1 MAQNKTTMKRSL
13 IAILLLFPFMLWAK
27 PIDPQTALQVAENFI
42 NTPYTDASGVR
53 RAPTKPIKLTKA
65 AKQVTDNQQFYIFER
80 TNNDGYVI
88 VAADDIARPVLGFA
102 DNGSV
107 DNMPENL
114 CWWLSEY
121 DREIKWAQE
130 QGFEPDAELQ
140 AEWTELKRAPKA
152 VEADFTIGPLI
163 NTEWSQGTWYNNK
176 CPYDSNKQARC
187 VTGCVATAMAQI
199 MKYWNFPQNGRGS
212 HTYTHSTYDVQ
223 TADFEHT
230 TYDWAN
236 MPNDLSILSSNTQI
250 NAIATLM
257 YHCGV
262 AVDMDYGTDGSGAK
276 SYLVPRA
283 MRDYFWYS
291 DEAVYL
297 SKKDFTHSEWT
308 SMLFEEIWEGRPV
321 FYSGGNMLSGGSHA
335 FVCDGWR
342 SDDYFHF
349 NWGWDQSNGY
359 YSLTSLK
366 PTYFFISNG
375 DYTASQAG
383 IFNLYPKSDTIS
395 RYKLELDSKI
405 YISDSIP
412 QGAKWHID
420 ASVGNVGLKAFA
432 GYIYAVI
439 EDKDWWKPICIDS
452 VYFDSNNWDLLT
464 FDLDS
469 AANLPVDKYYFS
481 LMYRDSITGDL
492 VRVCSDYHYSNHVPV
507 IVYTPL
513 ERADDYIFPEGWYYP
528 NIYLTE
534 DSIEITTAVRNT
546 GKYYFWGEITL
557 LFVNASDS
565 TISQYFDT
573 LSLESSP
580 ISPYNKQEI
589 SLKGILNI
597 PEGNYHVYLLYRSD
611 TTVDWGLID
620 AADIFYNPED
630 YKVLYPRSIQEYYIV
645 AKRNSGNYYFLTPEK
660 VSGKNRLIAADAGTS
675 ERSEIDSINTTMDYL
690 WILEDNKLKNHN
702 GQYLACTA
710 AKSAIMNDTGTE
722 LLMADNSDGSVTL
735 YYYVD
740 NSETRYLSLA
750 LIGNDYFVFYANANQ
765 FTHLYLISK
774 GRDITTFLSSIE
786 TNTPATKILRDG
798 QILIIRGGRTY
809 TLTGQEIK

>member
-1 MAQNKTTMKRSL
+1 MKRSL
-13 IAILLLFPFMLWAK
+13 IAILLLCPFLLWAK
-27 PIDPQTALQVAENFI
+27 PIDQQTALQVAENFI
-42 NTPYTDASGVR
+42 NTPQKGADGVR
-53 RAPTKPIKLTKA
+53 RAPAKPIRLAKA
-65 AKQVTDNQQFYIFER
+65 AKQVTDNQQFYIFEK
-80 TNNDGYVI
+80 TNNEGYVI

-102 DNGSV
+102 DNGSAE
-107 DNMPENL
+107 NMPENL
-114 CWWLSEY
+114 RWWLSEY
-121 DREIKWAQE
+121 DREIKWALE

-163 NTEWSQGTWYNNK
+163 STEWSQGTWYNRK
-176 CPYDSNKQARC
+176 CPYDSNKGSYC
-187 VTGCVATAMAQI
+187 MTGCVATAMAQI
-199 MKYWNFPQNGRGS
+199 MKFWNFPQNGRGS

-262 AVDMDYGTDGSGAK
+262 AVDMDYGTDGSGAMR
-276 SYLVPRA
+276 YLVPRA

-297 SKKDFTHSEWT
+297 SKSDFTHSEWQ

-375 DYTASQAG
+375 DYTASQAA

-395 RYKLELDSKI
+395 RYKLELEDKI
-405 YISDSIP
+405 FISDSIP
-412 QGAKWHID
+412 QGAKWHVD
-420 ASVGNVGLKAFA
+420 ARVENVGLKAFA

-439 EDKDWWKPICIDS
+439 EDKDLWNPIYIDS
-452 VYFDSNNWDLLT
+452 VYFDSNNWDILS

-481 LMYRDSITGDL
+481 LMYRDSITGNM

-546 GKYYFWGEITL
+546 GKYYFWGEIAL
-557 LFVNASDS
+557 LFVNASDG

-573 LSLESSP
+573 LSLENSP

-589 SLKGILNI
+589 SFKGILNI
-597 PEGNYHVYLLYRSD
+597 PEGNYHVYLLYRSEAN
-611 TTVDWGLID
+611 VGWGAIE

-630 YKVLYPRSIQEYYIV
+630 YVVRAPGSKDEYYIV
-645 AKRNSGNYYFLTPEK
+645 AKRSSGNYYFFTPEK
-660 VSGKNRLIAADAGTS
+660 VSGKNRLVAIDAGTS
-675 ERSEIDSINTTMDYL
+675 VRTSIDTINTTSDYL
-690 WILEDNKLKNHN
+690 WTFEDNKLKNHK
-702 GQYLACTA
+702 GQYLSCTA
-710 AKSAIMNDTGTE
+710 AKSAVMNDTGIE
-722 LLMADNSDGSVTL
+722 LVKTDNSDGTVTFTHAA
-735 YYYVD
+735 
-740 NSETRYLSLA
+740 SETETWYFSLA
-750 LIGNDYFVFYANANQ
+750 LAGNDYFVFYANANQ
-765 FTHLYLISK
+765 ITHLLMLPK
-774 GRDITTFLSSIE
+774 GNNSTTPV
-786 TNTPATKILRDG
+786 TNTEVTPQATKILHNG
-798 QILIIRGGRTY
+798 QIFILRGEKVY
-809 TLTGQEIK
+809 TVTGQEVK

>member
-1 MAQNKTTMKRSL
+1 MKRSF
-13 IAILLLFPFMLWAK
+13 IAILLLCPLLLWAK

-42 NTPYTDASGVR
+42 NTSLTDSSGVH
-53 RAPTKPIKLTKA
+53 RARTKPIKLTKVA
-65 AKQVTDNQQFYIFER
+65 RQVTDNQQFYIFENP
-80 TNNDGYVI
+80 NNEGYVI

-107 DNMPENL
+107 KNMPDNL
-114 CWWLSEY
+114 RWWLSEY
-121 DREIKWAQE
+121 DREIKWALE
-130 QGFEPDAELQ
+130 QGIEPDAEIQ
-140 AEWTELKRAPKA
+140 AEWTELKNAPK
-152 VEADFTIGPLI
+152 VKEVKNTIGPLLK
-163 NTEWSQGTWYNNK
+163 TEWSQGTWYNNK

-199 MKYWNFPQNGRGS
+199 MKYWNFPANGRGS
-212 HTYTHSTYDVQ
+212 HSYTHPTYGVLS
-223 TADFEHT
+223 ADFQNT
-230 TYDWAN
+230 TYNWSS
-236 MPNDLSILSSNTQI
+236 MPNDLGIITPSASI
-250 NAIATLM
+250 NAVATLM

-262 AVDMDYGTDGSGAK
+262 AVNMDYGTDESGAM

-297 SKKDFTHSEWT
+297 SKSDFTHSEWQ

-395 RYKLELDSKI
+395 RYKLELEDKI
-405 YISDSIP
+405 YLSDSIP
-412 QGAKWHID
+412 QGTKWHVD
-420 ASVGNVGLKAFA
+420 AMVENVGLKAFA

-452 VYFDSNNWDLLT
+452 AYFDSNNWDLLS

-481 LMYRDSITGDL
+481 LMYRDSITGNL
-492 VRVCSDYHYSNHVPV
+492 VRVCSDYNYSNHVQV

-513 ERADDYIFPEGWYYP
+513 ERADDYTFPEGWYYP
-528 NIYLTE
+528 NIYLSK
-534 DSIEITTAVRNT
+534 DSIEISTAVRNT
-546 GKYYFWGEITL
+546 GKDYFVGEIAL
-557 LFVNASDS
+557 LFVNTNNG

-573 LSLESSP
+573 LSFLSSP
-580 ISPYNKQEI
+580 ILPYARKEI
-589 SLKGILNI
+589 SFKGVLNI
-597 PEGNYHVYLLYRSD
+597 PEGNYHVYLLYRSGS
-611 TTVDWGLID
+611 TVDWELIKEVD
-620 AADIFYNPED
+620 MFYNPED
-630 YKVLYPRSIQEYYIV
+630 YTVLYPGNIQEYYIV
-645 AKRNSGNYYFLTPEK
+645 AKRNTGNYYFLTPEK
-660 VSGKNRLIAADAGTS
+660 VNGKKRLVAVDAGTS
-675 ERSEIDSINTTMDYL
+675 VRTNIDTINTTSNYL
-690 WILEDNKLKNHN
+690 WTFENNKLKNNN
-702 GQYLACTA
+702 GQYLSCTA
-710 AKSAIMNDTGTE
+710 AKSAVMANTGIE
-722 LLMADNSDGSVTL
+722 LSKTKNSDGSVTF
-735 YYYVD
+735 
-740 NSETRYLSLA
+740 SHSASATETWYFSLA
-750 LIGNDYFVFYANANQ
+750 TSGNDFFVFYANTNQ
-765 FTHLYLISK
+765 FTHLFMLPK
-774 GRDITTFLSSIE
+774 GQSSTT
-786 TNTPATKILRDG
+786 PILTVEDAPKVHKVLRNG
-798 QILIIRGGRTY
+798 QILIQKGDKTFDLR
-809 TLTGQEIK
+809 GQEVK

>member
-1 MAQNKTTMKRSL
+1 MKK
-13 IAILLLFPFMLWAK
+13 LLFIVLMLPAMLLAT
-27 PIDPQTALQVAENFI
+27 PVDPNIAQQVACNFLGI
-42 NTPYTDASGVR
+42 EQSRQGY
-53 RAPTKPIKLTKA
+53 KPNKLKRV
-65 AKQVTDNQQFYIFER
+65 AKQATDNPQYYIF
-80 TNNDGYVI
+80 NNEDGGYVI
-88 VAADDIARPVLGFA
+88 VSGDDIAIPILGYSDSGIIDA
-102 DNGSV
+102 DH
-107 DNMPENL
+107 MPENL
-114 CWWLSEY
+114 RWWLSEY
-121 DREIKWAQE
+121 DREIKWALE
-130 QGFEPDAELQ
+130 QGLEPDAELQ
-140 AEWTELKRAPKA
+140 AEWAELMNAPRTKK
-152 VEADFTIGPLI
+152 VEITIGPLI
-163 NTEWSQGTWYNNK
+163 NTEWSQGTWYNRK
-176 CPYDSNKQARC
+176 CPYDSSKGSYC
-187 VTGCVATAMAQI
+187 VAGCVATAMAQI
-199 MKYWNFPQNGRGS
+199 MKYWNFPQSGRGS
-212 HTYTHSTYDVQ
+212 YSYIDNTYGVQ

-262 AVDMDYGTDGSGAK
+262 AVDMDYGTDESGAM

-297 SKKDFTHSEWT
+297 SKSDFTHSEWQ

-395 RYKLELDSKI
+395 RYKLELEDKI

-412 QGAKWHID
+412 QGAKWHVD
-420 ASVGNVGLKAFA
+420 AMVKNVGLKAFA

-546 GKYYFWGEITL
+546 GKYYFWGEIAL
-557 LFVNASDS
+557 LFVNASDG

-589 SLKGILNI
+589 SFKGILNI
-597 PEGNYHVYLLYRSD
+597 PEGNYHVYLLYRSEAN
-611 TTVDWGLID
+611 VGWGAIE

-630 YKVLYPRSIQEYYIV
+630 YVVRAPGSKDEYYIV
-645 AKRNSGNYYFLTPEK
+645 AKRSSGNYYFFTPEK
-660 VSGKNRLIAADAGTS
+660 VSGKNRLVAVDAGTS
-675 ERSEIDSINTTMDYL
+675 IRTSIDTINTTSDYL
-690 WILEDNKLKNHN
+690 WTFEENKLKNHN
-702 GQYLACTA
+702 GQYLSCTS
-710 AKSAIMNDTGTE
+710 AKSAVMNDTGIE
-722 LLMADNSDGSVTL
+722 LKKTNNSDGSVTFTHAA
-735 YYYVD
+735 
-740 NSETRYLSLA
+740 SETETWYFSLA
-750 LIGNDYFVFYANANQ
+750 LVGYDYFVFYANANQ
-765 FTHLYLISK
+765 FTHLLMLPK
-774 GRDITTFLSSIE
+774 GNNSTTSI
-786 TNTPATKILRDG
+786 TNTNVTPDATKLLHNG
-798 QILIIRGGRTY
+798 QIYIIRGDKTY
-809 TLTGQEIK
+809 TLQGQEVK

>member
-1 MAQNKTTMKRSL
+1 MKRSF
-13 IAILLLFPFMLWAK
+13 IVILLLCPFLLWAK

-53 RAPTKPIKLTKA
+53 RAPAIPIKLTKA
-65 AKQVTDNQQFYIFER
+65 TMQVTDNQQFYIFEK
-80 TNNDGYVI
+80 TNNEGYVI

-102 DNGSV
+102 DNGSAE
-107 DNMPENL
+107 NMPENL
-114 CWWLSEY
+114 RWWLSEY
-121 DREIKWAQE
+121 DREIKWALE
-130 QGFEPDAELQ
+130 QGFESDAELQ

-163 NTEWSQGTWYNNK
+163 STEWSQGTWYNRK
-176 CPYDSNKQARC
+176 CPYDSNKGSYC

-212 HTYTHSTYDVQ
+212 HTYTHSTYGVQ

-236 MPNDLSILSSNTQI
+236 MPNDLGILSSNTQI

-262 AVDMDYGTDGSGAK
+262 AVNMDYGTDESGAM

-297 SKKDFTHSEWT
+297 SKSDFTHSEWQ

-321 FYSGGNMLSGGSHA
+321 FYSGGNMLSGGGHA
-335 FVCDGWR
+335 FVCDGYR

-349 NWGWDQSNGY
+349 NWGWDESNGY

-375 DYTASQAG
+375 DYTASQAA

-395 RYKLELDSKI
+395 RYRLELEDKI

-412 QGAKWHID
+412 YGSKWHID
-420 ASVGNVGLKAFA
+420 AFVENAGFKTFS

-439 EDKDWWKPICIDS
+439 EEKDMYNKVCVDS
-452 VYFDSNNWDLLT
+452 VYFDSNNYDILS
-464 FDLDS
+464 FDIDS

-481 LMYRDSITGDL
+481 LMYRDSITGNL

-513 ERADDYIFPEGWYYP
+513 ERADDYIFPDGWYYP

-534 DSIEITTAVRNT
+534 DSIEITTAIRNT
-546 GKYYFWGEITL
+546 GKHYFFGEIAL
-557 LFVNASDS
+557 LFVNANDT
-565 TISQYFDT
+565 TINQYFDT
-573 LSLESSP
+573 ISFENSL
-580 ISPYNKQEI
+580 IYPYDRREI
-589 SLKGILNI
+589 SFKGMLNV
-597 PEGNYHVYLLYRSD
+597 PEGNYHLYLLYRSN
-611 TTVDWGLID
+611 TTIDWELIEE
-620 AADIFYNPED
+620 ADIFYNPED
-630 YKVLYPRSIQEYYIV
+630 YTILYPGRIQEYYIL
-645 AKRNSGNYYFLTPEK
+645 AKRSSGNYYFFTPEK
-660 VSGKNRLIAADAGTS
+660 VSGKNRLVAVDAGTS
-675 ERSEIDSINTTMDYL
+675 VRTSIDTINTTSDYL
-690 WILEDNKLKNHN
+690 WTFEENKLKNHN
-702 GQYLACTA
+702 GQYLSCTS
-710 AKSAIMNDTGTE
+710 AKSAVMNDTGIE
-722 LLMADNSDGSVTL
+722 LKKTNNSDGSVTFTHAA
-735 YYYVD
+735 
-740 NSETRYLSLA
+740 SETETWYFSLA
-750 LIGNDYFVFYANANQ
+750 LVGNDYFVFYANANQ
-765 FTHLYLISK
+765 FTHLLMLPK
-774 GRDITTFLSSIE
+774 GNNSTTSI
-786 TNTPATKILRDG
+786 TNTNVTPDATKLLRNG
-798 QILIIRGGRTY
+798 QILIVRGDKTY
-809 TLTGQEIK
+809 TLQGQEVK